1 MTTGNKYEWEGDDI
15 TVVDVPDEDD
25 ETPDEDAEDDEGD

>member
-15 TVVDVPDEDD
+15 TVVDVPDEE